1 MSGGTPVWVN
11 PAAVSVPVTTVFG
24 RIGDITAQAG
34 DYTTTQV
41 TEGTNLYFTNTRA
54 DARVTSLFPSLFD
67 TRLATKTTTDITEG
81 TNLYYT
87 QGRFDTAFSAKNTD
101 NLTEGSTNLYYT
113 TARVNSAFDT
123 RLATKTTD
131 NLSE

>member
-67 TRLATKTTTDITEG
+67 TRLSGKSTSDLTEG

-87 QGRFDTAFSAKNTD
+87 TTRANTD
-101 NLTEGSTNLYYT
+101 
-113 TARVNSAFDT
+113 FDT
-123 RLATKTTD
+123 RLATRTTD